1 MTLSI
6 KQRNRVNVVI
16 HATTAIAE
24 SEPIELVSE
33 RNYTVI
39 TTTLAAGERIDV
51 YIYDYTTEVFQP
63 LKVGGDIVIMTA
75 NYDVLT
81 FSNVSCILKFIK
93 TVTAANTG
101 VSVVSR

>member
-6 KQRNRVNVVI
+6 KQRNHVKVVI
-16 HATTAIAE
+16 TATTSVSE

-33 RNYTVI
+33 RDYTVI
-39 TTTLAAGERIDV
+39 TTSLAAGEKIDV
-51 YIYDYTTEVFQP
+51 YIYDYATEVFQP
-63 LKVGGDIVIMTA
+63 LKVGGDIVIMTE

-93 TVTAANTG
+93 TATAAATG